1 MSSARAKK
9 LFDLEYREQFQN
21 ISNIQNIPEP
31 FSNVLIYNSS
41 SPLVM
46 HYQGVFWPI
55 LLLLLLVLAII

>member
-31 FSNVLIYNSS
+31 FSNVLIYNSP

-46 HYQGVFWPI
+46 LY
-55 LLLLLLVLAII
+55 